1 MGVGLFLKLLELL
14 RVLGHHVEA
23 ECQSRARSL
32 KARNQEANHVN
43 LDFLDDRNAVQKTS
57 NDEVVNSPLVL
68 NTANYVR

>member
-1 MGVGLFLKLLELL
+1 MKLLELL

-23 ECQSRARSL
+23 KVQGSARGL